1 MFFRYARLG
10 LNKGTKKF
18 ARPYCSYKVQQNIR
32 CLTAMASIG
41 AAIGSVVNGAVAF
54 PKILKEEE
62 SFENRLNALGNA
74 ACRGAAVGGFIGGCP
89 VTIPLALLYSAYRN
103 ATQEDNVAPKS
114 NPNQGNTEV
123 ESRQPL
129 KGP

>member
-32 CLTAMASIG
+32 CLLGMTSIG
-41 AAIGSVVNGAVAF
+41 GASGAVVNSVVALPAILTEGA
-54 PKILKEEE
+54 

-74 ACRGAAVGGFIGGCP
+74 ACRGAAVGIFIGGCP

-103 ATQEDNVAPKS
+103 ATQEDNVAPKNNS
-114 NPNQGNTEV
+114 NQGNTEV
-123 ESRQPL
+123 ESRQTL